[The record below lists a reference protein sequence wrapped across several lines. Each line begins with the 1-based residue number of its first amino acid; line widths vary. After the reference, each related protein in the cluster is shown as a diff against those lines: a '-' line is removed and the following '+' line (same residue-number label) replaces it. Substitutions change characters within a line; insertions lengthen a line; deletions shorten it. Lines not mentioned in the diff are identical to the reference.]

1 MPDFVMCARN
11 VSGKTFDAEPG
22 KTRFLTVPD
31 GTLPSPAHEETNVD
45 TWVRQVLTEGTRKRV
60 GDILIFIHGYNN
72 GPKEIMKRHRRL
84 KADLEAVAFKCAVV
98 SFDWPCEATALNY
111 LEDRHDAKQTAMQ
124 LVSDCIALLAKKQTP
139 DCKINVHLL
148 GHSTGAYVIRE
159 AFDDADDAALKQ
171 ASWVV
176 SQIIFIGGDVSSG
189 SLTDDDSSSNSL
201 FRHCT
206 RLTNYSN
213 LHDSVLT
220 LSNAKRLGM
229 APRVGRVGLPDN
241 APARAVNVDC
251 SKYFAQLDSDP
262 EIKSADQAE
271 EVGTFCHSWHI
282 GNRLFIRDLA
292 ITLRGELDRTVI
304 PTRELD
310 EGVLHLKHP
319 ASAVE
324 M

>member
-1 MPDFVMCARN
+1 MPDFVMSARN

-22 KTRFLTVPD
+22 TTRFLIVPD
-31 GTLPSPAHEETNVD
+31 DNLPSPAHEAPNVD
-45 TWVRQVLTEGTRKRV
+45 TWVKQVLAEGSRKRV

-84 KADLEAVAFKCAVV
+84 KADLAGIFKCAVV

-124 LVSDCIALLAKKQTP
+124 LVSDCITLLAKKQTP

-159 AFDDADDAALKQ
+159 AFDDADDASLKQ

-201 FRHCT
+201 YRHCT

-229 APRVGRVGLPDN
+229 APRVGRVGLPRN

-251 SKYFAQLDSDP
+251 SKYFAQLDSDT
-262 EIKSADQAE
+262 EIKTADQVE
-271 EVGTFCHSWHI
+271 QVGTFCHSWHI

-304 PTRELD
+304 PTRWMD
-310 EGVLHLKHP
+310 GDGVLHLEHRK
-319 ASAVE
+319 S
-324 M
+324 